1 MEERAGL
8 VTMKG
13 KPMTLV
19 GPQLKVGDKAPSFTL
34 LANDLSE
41 VKLSDSAGKVRF
53 LSVVPSLDTSVCSL
67 QTKRFNDYL
76 AEAGDK
82 IVAYTIS
89 CDLPFAQARFCSAEG
104 IVNMKTLS
112 DHREVA
118 FGQAYGLLIKE
129 LRLLARAVLIIDAQD
144 ILRYFQLVPEM
155 GQEPDYDAALKALR
169 EVLEG

>member
-1 MEERAGL
+1 MEERTGL

-13 KPMTLV
+13 KPLTLV
-19 GPQLKVGDKAPSFTL
+19 GPQLKVGDQAPEFTL

-76 AEAGDK
+76 AEVGEK
-82 IVAYTIS
+82 VVAYTIS

-104 IVNMKTLS
+104 IVNMKALS

-129 LRLLARAVLIIDAQD
+129 LRLLARAVLIVDAKD
-144 ILRYFQLVPEM
+144 IIRYFQLVPEI
-155 GQEPDYDAALKALR
+155 GQEPDYGAALKALR